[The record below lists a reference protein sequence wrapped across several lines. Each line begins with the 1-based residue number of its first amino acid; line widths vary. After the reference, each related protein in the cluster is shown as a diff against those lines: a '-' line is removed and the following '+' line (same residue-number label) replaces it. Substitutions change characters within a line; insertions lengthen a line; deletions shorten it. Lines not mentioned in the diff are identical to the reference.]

1 MPAMRYLLGVRQSGM
16 WRSTRDTTFALLSL
30 IPMWKQNPGEF
41 NMTGSITILLN
52 GKAVKQMALSRETL
66 LMPEWQMDI
75 PLSELR
81 SGENT
86 LQVTRTGGGPVY
98 YCAELRQSTSEPDA
112 APLIGVEGLRLT
124 REYFS
129 LEPTRLE
136 NGSAILGVSKRSTA
150 SASKGQLLKCR
161 LTIDSDRYREFL
173 LLEDPLLSGISVTER
188 TAVGEGEDWTYMW
201 SNFEIYDDRVA
212 TFLRS
217 IPKGKTVIEY
227 NFRAETAGT
236 CHALP
241 AILYNMYEPFER
253 TSTASSALEIRR

>member
-1 MPAMRYLLGVRQSGM
+1 M
-16 WRSTRDTTFALLSL
+16 
-30 IPMWKQNPGEF
+30 
-41 NMTGSITILLN
+41 
-52 GKAVKQMALSRETL
+52 
-66 LMPEWQMDI
+66 
-75 PLSELR
+75 
-81 SGENT
+81 
-86 LQVTRTGGGPVY
+86 
-98 YCAELRQSTSEPDA
+98 
-112 APLIGVEGLRLT
+112 
-124 REYFS
+124 
-129 LEPTRLE
+129 
-136 NGSAILGVSKRSTA
+136 GVSKRSTA